1 MTHNNI
7 KTDTGS
13 SYFIQKHSVLIRIW
27 HWLTFI
33 ILSAVMITVLLTSTL
48 MNQRKNAVMVQ
59 DLLKEKGVT
68 VTADQ
73 AFAVSREYEDI
84 MWNVHK
90 QLGYGLAFLF
100 ISRILI
106 ELIVPGEEKVYS
118 RVKNAMGLYKQNEG
132 NKSEYRHYVW
142 VKRGYLL
149 FYAFL
154 FIMILTGL
162 GLALGREISFLEKI
176 HREIK
181 TVHSICQ
188 YFMYGFVLLH
198 LFGVIIIENNNA
210 KAIVSGMING
220 NKW

>member
-1 MTHNNI
+1 MVQNNI
-7 KTDTGS
+7 KSIPES
-13 SYFIQKHSVLIRIW
+13 SHFLQQHSVMIRIW

-33 ILSAVMITVLLTSTL
+33 LLSAVIITVLLNSTL

-68 VTADQ
+68 VTPDQ

-84 MWNVHK
+84 MWGLHK
-90 QLGYGLAFLF
+90 QLGYGLALLF
-100 ISRILI
+100 VLRMLI
-106 ELIVPGEEKVYS
+106 ELVVPGEEKVYS

-132 NKSEYRHYVW
+132 KKSEYRHYVW

-154 FIMILTGL
+154 FIMILTGI
-162 GLALGREISFLEKI
+162 GLAMGREVSFLGKI

-181 TVHSICQ
+181 TVHSVCQ

-198 LFGVIIIENNNA
+198 LFGVIIIENSNA

-220 NKW
+220 NR